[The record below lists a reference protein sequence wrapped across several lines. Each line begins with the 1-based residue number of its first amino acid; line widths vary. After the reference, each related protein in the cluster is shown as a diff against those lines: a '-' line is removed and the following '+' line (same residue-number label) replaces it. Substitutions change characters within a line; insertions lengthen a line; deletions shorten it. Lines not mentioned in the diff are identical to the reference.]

1 MKTLITIL
9 LTLFFLQTAQ
19 AMDESSARI
28 NAVKKNA
35 EFLYGE
41 ATMPTLDEAVRQAY
55 AALKLEM
62 QAWAAYQDSAF
73 CQHVDTLTTARV
85 ADTIVA
91 RRATMYHVL
100 AYVKK
105 SDLALGTQPQ
115 SQSQPQPAL
124 RRSADTLLT
133 DSVKQMIRQRF
144 FRQRHQGALH
154 RIMQAKT
161 FFELK
166 GIMQPMK
173 EQGIISD
180 YGKYASAQ
188 HPEACYLIVYD
199 PAGNI
204 RALLDRGKD
213 QRTNL
218 KTGKPDSIG
227 NYRGCGAIWF
237 ILNEE

>member
-1 MKTLITIL
+1 MKTLMTSL
-9 LTLFFLQTAQ
+9 LVLFALQTAQ
-19 AMDESSARI
+19 AMDESSAHI

-35 EFLYGE
+35 EYLYGE
-41 ATMPTLDEAVRQAY
+41 ATMPTLEEAAKQAY
-55 AALKLEM
+55 ASLKLEM

-91 RRATMYHVL
+91 RRATMYRVL

-105 SDLALGTQPQ
+105 SDLALSTQPQ
-115 SQSQPQPAL
+115 YQPQPAI
-124 RRSADTLLT
+124 RRSTDTLLN
-133 DSVKQMIRQRF
+133 DSVRQMLRQRF
-144 FRQRHQGALH
+144 FRQRHQNALH

-166 GIMQPMK
+166 DIMLPMK

-180 YGKYASAQ
+180 YGKYASVR

-237 ILNEE
+237 KLSEE